1 MKIKDGF
8 LLRNI
13 AGENIVVSIGNE
25 VMDFQKMITLNDT
38 GAFLWQQLA
47 QGCTLTELM
56 EALVEEYEVD
66 RTTAARDVE
75 AFISKMTQENLL
87 DAD

>member
-1 MKIKDGF
+1 MKIKENYM
-8 LLRNI
+8 LRKI
-13 AGENIVVSIGNE
+13 AGESVVVPFGDAVLN
-25 VMDFQKMITLNDT
+25 FQGMITLNDT

-75 AFISKMTQENLL
+75 AFISKMAQENLL